1 MEDRPIETFER
12 CNIAEQGRPEGK
24 EENEISLPS
33 FPFLSF
39 RSMTESNG
47 RIIIICADLKYR
59 KRIGIQR
66 SRLYGMV
73 KERIRKAKY
82 ARSSVARVED
92 RWSGIGMRSALSRNK
107 GMLSACTGIGDENKN
122 ALEIYTCMCGRKR
135 IRFEDRQK
143 ETKRR
148 TRWISQKDPYI
159 YIYRIYSAKVAM
171 SSRPIG
177 FPGTRYNKRL
187 VVSFVRVLPVRRTHF
202 LPFGICSV
210 SGQER
215 FVLRGRPR
223 RGDRVDRFRP
233 TDR

>member
-1 MEDRPIETFER
+1 MRDRFNESSKFFVPRKFHRWKIGRSRLSNGVISRSKEGPRER
-12 CNIAEQGRPEGK
+12 RRTKFPFL
-24 EENEISLPS
+24 SPS

-73 KERIRKAKY
+73 KERIRKIPAKY

-107 GMLSACTGIGDENKN
+107 GMLSARTGIGDENKN

-159 YIYRIYSAKVAM
+159 YIYIEFIPRK
-171 SSRPIG
+171 SR
-177 FPGTRYNKRL
+177 
-187 VVSFVRVLPVRRTHF
+187 
-202 LPFGICSV
+202 
-210 SGQER
+210 
-215 FVLRGRPR
+215 
-223 RGDRVDRFRP
+223 
-233 TDR
+233 

>member
-12 CNIAEQGRPEGK
+12 CNIAEQERPEGK

-73 KERIRKAKY
+73 KERIRKIPAKY

-107 GMLSACTGIGDENKN
+107 GMLSARTGIGDENKN

-159 YIYRIYSAKVAM
+159 YIYISNLFRE
-171 SSRPIG
+171 SRDELTSYR
-177 FPGTRYNKRL
+177 FPRYTIQQKTRCL
-187 VVSFVRVLPVRRTHF
+187 VCTSPPYAEDPFSPVWNLF
-202 LPFGICSV
+202 
-210 SGQER
+210 
-215 FVLRGRPR
+215 
-223 RGDRVDRFRP
+223 RFRP
-233 TDR
+233 GRLRPSRPTT